1 MSDVS
6 SMFIVYLLE
15 LQTWHPD
22 TNVTSAVLQ
31 DLWPH
36 AKLAAE
42 WHMNISITDKLP
54 NHLETTYDILGL
66 SGYKYSTYSSAFHLL
81 AMLAAERLAYQ
92 MGKCTFVNLLPIANK
107 EPRGIPNRVCSMETH
122 IILLCVH
129 VGGVPLYSTA
139 CGFIVCS

>member
-1 MSDVS
+1 MYLCLQEVEFGCGRAMSDVS

-15 LQTWHPD
+15 LQTWYQD

-42 WHMNISITDKLP
+42 WQMNISNADKIP
-54 NHLETTYDILGL
+54 IHLQNTYDILGL
-66 SGYKYSTYSSAFHLL
+66 NAYRHSTYSGAFHLL

-92 MGKCTFVNLLPIANK
+92 MGKLSYGSLEIHCLTKKQEVFLIGHAAWELTFIY
-107 EPRGIPNRVCSMETH
+107 
-122 IILLCVH
+122 LCPH
-129 VGGVPLYSTA
+129 
-139 CGFIVCS
+139 

>member
-1 MSDVS
+1 MYLHLQKVDDGAGRVMSDVS

-54 NHLETTYDILGL
+54 DHLETTYDILGL

-81 AMLAAERLAYQ
+81 AVLAAERLAYQ
-92 MGKCTFVNLLPIANK
+92 MGK
-107 EPRGIPNRVCSMETH
+107 
-122 IILLCVH
+122 
-129 VGGVPLYSTA
+129 
-139 CGFIVCS
+139 